1 MVGRSV
7 GECRI
12 SVKDEGKAVR
22 PQKEEVRG
30 EASVLVTLRTAAS
43 SA

>member
-12 SVKDEGKAVR
+12 SVKNGKHGGRRVGKKR
-22 PQKEEVRG
+22 EP
-30 EASVLVTLRTAAS
+30 EASSLGDGVAGR
-43 SA
+43 